1 MTKFLRMMMDK
12 IDTQGMSLPSD
23 GKPKSKRSYPPLIIP
38 KRNVFTDLERQEL
51 KDIINE
57 TLDEREQRKTNQRN
71 S

>member
-1 MTKFLRMMMDK
+1 MDK
-12 IDTQGMSLPSD
+12 IDTQGMSVP
-23 GKPKSKRSYPPLIIP
+23 GGGKSKAKRTYPPLIVP

>member
-1 MTKFLRMMMDK
+1 MTKFLRTMMDK

-23 GKPKSKRSYPPLIIP
+23 GKSKSKKIHPPLVIP

-57 TLDEREQRKTNQRN
+57 TLDEREQRKSNQRN

>member
-23 GKPKSKRSYPPLIIP
+23 SKPKSKRSYPPLVIP

-57 TLDEREQRKTNQRN
+57 TLDEREQRKINQRN

>member
-1 MTKFLRMMMDK
+1 MDK
-12 IDTQGMSLPSD
+12 IDTQGMSVPSRGKTLSNKSHLP
-23 GKPKSKRSYPPLIIP
+23 LVIP

-57 TLDEREQRKTNQRN
+57 TLDDREQRKTNQRN

>member
-1 MTKFLRMMMDK
+1 MDK

-23 GKPKSKRSYPPLIIP
+23 GKSKSKRTYPPLVIP

-57 TLDEREQRKTNQRN
+57 ILDEREQRKTDQRN

>member
-1 MTKFLRMMMDK
+1 MDK

-23 GKPKSKRSYPPLIIP
+23 GKSKRTYPPLVIP

-57 TLDEREQRKTNQRN
+57 TLDEREQRKSNQRN

>member
-1 MTKFLRMMMDK
+1 MDK

-23 GKPKSKRSYPPLIIP
+23 GKSKSKRTYPPLVIP

-57 TLDEREQRKTNQRN
+57 TLDEREQRKINHRN

>member
-1 MTKFLRMMMDK
+1 
-12 IDTQGMSLPSD
+12 MSVPGS
-23 GKPKSKRSYPPLIIP
+23 GKPKSKRSYPPLVIP

>member
-1 MTKFLRMMMDK
+1 MTMDK
-12 IDTQGMSLPSD
+12 IDTQGMSIQSSS
-23 GKPKSKRSYPPLIIP
+23 GKKVREPIPPFNPP

>member
-23 GKPKSKRSYPPLIIP
+23 GKPKSKRSYPPLVIP

>member
-1 MTKFLRMMMDK
+1 MDK

-23 GKPKSKRSYPPLIIP
+23 GKLKSKRTYPPLVIP

>member
-1 MTKFLRMMMDK
+1 MTKFLRMTMDK

-23 GKPKSKRSYPPLIIP
+23 GKSKSKRSYPPLVIP

-57 TLDEREQRKTNQRN
+57 TLDEREQRKINQRN

>member
-1 MTKFLRMMMDK
+1 MDK
-12 IDTQGMSLPSD
+12 IDTQGMSVPSG
-23 GKPKSKRSYPPLIIP
+23 GKTSSKKSYPPLVIP

-57 TLDEREQRKTNQRN
+57 TLDEREQRKFNQRN

>member
-1 MTKFLRMMMDK
+1 MDK
-12 IDTQGMSLPSD
+12 IDTQGMSVPSSV
-23 GKPKSKRSYPPLIIP
+23 KISSNKSHPPLVIP

-71 S
+71 P

>member
-1 MTKFLRMMMDK
+1 MDK
-12 IDTQGMSLPSD
+12 IDTQGMGIPS
-23 GKPKSKRSYPPLIIP
+23 GGKSKSKKFYPPLVVP
-38 KRNVFTDLERQEL
+38 RLNVFTDLERQEL

>member
-1 MTKFLRMMMDK
+1 MDK
-12 IDTQGMSLPSD
+12 IDTQGMSVPSD
-23 GKPKSKRSYPPLIIP
+23 GKKLPKKSYPPLVES

>member
-1 MTKFLRMMMDK
+1 MDK
-12 IDTQGMSLPSD
+12 IDTQGMSISSG
-23 GKPKSKRSYPPLIIP
+23 GKTSSNKSYPPLVIP

>member
-1 MTKFLRMMMDK
+1 MDK
-12 IDTQGMSLPSD
+12 IDTQGMSVPSS
-23 GKPKSKRSYPPLIIP
+23 GKTSSKRSYPPLVIP

-57 TLDEREQRKTNQRN
+57 TLDEREQRKINQRN

>member
-1 MTKFLRMMMDK
+1 MDK
-12 IDTQGMSLPSD
+12 IDTQGMSIPSG
-23 GKPKSKRSYPPLIIP
+23 GKTSSKESYPPLVIQ

-57 TLDEREQRKTNQRN
+57 TLDEREQRKINQRN

>member
-1 MTKFLRMMMDK
+1 MDK
-12 IDTQGMSLPSD
+12 IDTQGMSFSSG
-23 GKPKSKRSYPPLIIP
+23 GKTSSKKFYPPLVIP

-57 TLDEREQRKTNQRN
+57 TLDEREQRKINQRN

>member
-1 MTKFLRMMMDK
+1 MMDK
-12 IDTQGMSLPSD
+12 IDTQGMSVPSS
-23 GKPKSKRSYPPLIIP
+23 GKTPSRKSYPPLVIP

>member
-1 MTKFLRMMMDK
+1 MDK
-12 IDTQGMSLPSD
+12 IDTQGMSVPS
-23 GKPKSKRSYPPLIIP
+23 GVKTSSKKFYPPLVIP

-57 TLDEREQRKTNQRN
+57 TLDEREQRKSNQRN

>member
-1 MTKFLRMMMDK
+1 MDK
-12 IDTQGMSLPSD
+12 IDTQGMSVPGS
-23 GKPKSKRSYPPLIIP
+23 GKSKAKRTYPPLIVP

>member
-1 MTKFLRMMMDK
+1 MDK
-12 IDTQGMSLPSD
+12 IDTQGMSLSSD
-23 GKPKSKRSYPPLIIP
+23 GKSKSKRSYPPLVIP

-71 S
+71 T

>member
-1 MTKFLRMMMDK
+1 MDK

-23 GKPKSKRSYPPLIIP
+23 GKPSRKSYPPLVIP

>member
-1 MTKFLRMMMDK
+1 MDK

-23 GKPKSKRSYPPLIIP
+23 GKQKSKRSYPPLVIP
-38 KRNVFTDLERQEL
+38 KRNVCTDLERQEL

>member
-1 MTKFLRMMMDK
+1 MTKFLRTTMDK
-12 IDTQGMSLPSD
+12 IDTQGMSFPGS
-23 GKPKSKRSYPPLIIP
+23 GKSKSRKSYPPLVIP